1 MFDFGRGSALH
12 PAGELIALPQ
22 NRTIAGFTG
31 SYFWLNTSLSPT
43 KNNGV
48 FSLGQTDG
56 HNCYHESLE
65 YT

>member
-1 MFDFGRGSALH
+1 MFDFDRGSAVD
-12 PAGELIALPQ
+12 PAGELKLQAT
-22 NRTIAGFTG
+22 RTIAGFTG

-43 KNNGV
+43 KNNVV

-56 HNCYHESLE
+56 HCHDESLK